1 MNFVLKPSMTIIS
14 VHINDLIFIFF
25 KKKTR
30 LRILFIAFSQV
41 VLVRKRHSLLFILS
55 GFQSFI
61 DNFKHEFRTSAHA
74 PKLLQNAF

>member
-14 VHINDLIFIFF
+14 VHINDLILIFL
-25 KKKTR
+25 KKKPDY
-30 LRILFIAFSQV
+30 AFYLLHFRRV

-74 PKLLQNAF
+74 PKLLQNAS